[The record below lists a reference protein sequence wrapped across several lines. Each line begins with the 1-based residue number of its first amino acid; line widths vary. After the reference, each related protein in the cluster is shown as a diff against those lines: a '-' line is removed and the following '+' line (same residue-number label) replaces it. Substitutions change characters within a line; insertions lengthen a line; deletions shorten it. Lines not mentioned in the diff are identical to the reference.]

1 MHIAL
6 VKANNEYATKQQ
18 EGVSTEKLMMNLAWN
33 VKDLSDLNDC
43 DRKVIQECDIIKRR
57 LDDCSYD
64 RISNNF
70 AKTIS
75 MLCDLACTF
84 VKRVTKYK
92 RVAATHVLVLMISPE
107 QRTSKP
113 YALAVQCIAYKS
125 LKDSEVRKIA
135 NKLVKE
141 MSLRGMKVAGMYFVI
156 HNCYVS

>member
-33 VKDLSDLNDC
+33 VKHSSDLNDC
-43 DRKVIQECDIIKRR
+43 GRKVIQECDIIKRR
-57 LDDCSYD
+57 LDDFSYD

-84 VKRVTKYK
+84 VKRVTK
-92 RVAATHVLVLMISPE
+92 
-107 QRTSKP
+107 
-113 YALAVQCIAYKS
+113 
-125 LKDSEVRKIA
+125 
-135 NKLVKE
+135 
-141 MSLRGMKVAGMYFVI
+141 
-156 HNCYVS
+156 